1 LFIKASFRGKI
12 ESPKT
17 NHRKRRLKAMSE
29 EEKEVVAVPEPEQ
42 NDQITIA
49 LGTERE
55 LKVITNSETEE
66 RPRQYN
72 RE

>member
-1 LFIKASFRGKI
+1 
-12 ESPKT
+12 
-17 NHRKRRLKAMSE
+17 MSE